1 MKIAQFQDV
10 SQFRSKDAT
19 VATLIYN
26 AANTVF
32 KSMFLAVNNFVASIS
47 TLYTQQLSETE
58 TISIVL
64 ICIFGALIFVQA
76 PISYM
81 LNSVVISQVDI
92 FLKLPNRVCAK
103 LERAANDFVTR
114 IHVRGSYTHI
124 R

>member
-47 TLYTQQLSETE
+47 TLYTQQLSE